1 MDADELTIAE
11 FEARDLPQIAEIE
24 KDSYRTPW
32 STNLFR
38 CEAANPLSHILV
50 GRLPGRHVQLVAG
63 YIVFWFV
70 ADEIQI
76 HNITV
81 RSGFRRQG
89 IASRLLS
96 RMLQAAHQE
105 KVGGIRLEVRSS
117 NSAARKL
124 YENFGFVVDGVRHGY
139 YSDTGE
145 DALMMSMDPK
155 RVETA
160 GSTRKERGKS

>member
-1 MDADELTIAE
+1 MDVDELTIVE
-11 FEARDLPQIAEIE
+11 FEERDLPQITEIE
-24 KDSYRTPW
+24 KNSYRTPW

-38 CEAANPLSHILV
+38 CEAANPRSHILV
-50 GRLPGRHVQLVAG
+50 GRLSGRHEQLVAG
-63 YIVFWFV
+63 YIVFWLI

-81 RSGFRRQG
+81 RSEFRRQG

-96 RMLQAAHQE
+96 RMLQGVHHE
-105 KVGGIRLEVRSS
+105 KLIGVRLEVRSS

-124 YENFGFVVDGVRHGY
+124 YENFGFVVEGVRHGY

-155 RVETA
+155 TVETKD
-160 GSTRKERGKS
+160 STRMERGKP

>member
-1 MDADELTIAE
+1 MDADELTVAE
-11 FEARDLPQIAEIE
+11 FEERDLPQITEIE

-32 STNLFR
+32 STNLFL
-38 CEAANPLSHILV
+38 CEAANPRSRILV
-50 GRLPGRHVQLVAG
+50 GRLPGRQGQVVAG

-70 ADEIQI
+70 ADEIQL

-96 RMLQAAHQE
+96 RMLQVAHQE
-105 KVGGIRLEVRSS
+105 KIIGVRLEVRSS
-117 NSAARKL
+117 NSSARKL
-124 YENFGFVVDGVRHGY
+124 YENFGFVIEGVRRGY

-145 DALMMSMDPK
+145 DALMMSMDPRK
-155 RVETA
+155 AEAT

>member
-1 MDADELTIAE
+1 
-11 FEARDLPQIAEIE
+11 
-24 KDSYRTPW
+24 
-32 STNLFR
+32 
-38 CEAANPLSHILV
+38 
-50 GRLPGRHVQLVAG
+50 
-63 YIVFWFV
+63 
-70 ADEIQI
+70 
-76 HNITV
+76 
-81 RSGFRRQG
+81 
-89 IASRLLS
+89 
-96 RMLQAAHQE
+96 MLQVTHQD
-105 KVGGIRLEVRSS
+105 KLGGVRLEVRSS

>member
-11 FEARDLPQIAEIE
+11 FEERDLPQITEIE

-38 CEAANPLSHILV
+38 CEAANPRSHILV
-50 GRLPGRHVQLVAG
+50 GRLSGRQEQVVAG

-70 ADEIQI
+70 ADEIQL

-81 RSGFRRQG
+81 RSRFRRQG

-96 RMLQAAHQE
+96 RMLQVAHQE
-105 KVGGIRLEVRSS
+105 KVGGVRLEVRSS

-124 YENFGFVVDGVRHGY
+124 YENFGFVIEGVRHGY

-145 DALMMSMDPK
+145 DGLMMSMDPRK
-155 RVETA
+155 AEAT
-160 GSTRKERGKS
+160 GSTMNERGKS